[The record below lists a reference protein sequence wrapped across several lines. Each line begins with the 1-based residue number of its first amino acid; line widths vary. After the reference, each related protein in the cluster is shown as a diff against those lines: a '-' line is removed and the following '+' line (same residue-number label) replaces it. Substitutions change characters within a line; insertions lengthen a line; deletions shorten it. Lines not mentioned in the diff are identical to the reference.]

1 MAEAT
6 AALEAV
12 QRDAAGLRAEAD
24 ALQKAMDDVGG
35 DALRAQ
41 RATVKALTEG
51 IAEAA
56 EATLEK
62 RAIAAS
68 HAKATARVSKAIEEA
83 SAERAQ
89 LTEDVKATKEAF
101 ATLEDEAMSVME
113 TQKTTQLAVDEKAG
127 ALANVAA
134 PRSGGRR
141 PAARHVEVEIER
153 LDDPSA
159 CGGGD
164 RQSHALDRAGEA
176 DEGTE
181 EQLEEMKSALLAG
194 PPPGTTEFPS

>member
-113 TQKTTQLAVDEKAG
+113 TQKTTQLAVDEKSRRAG
-127 ALANVAA
+127 QR
-134 PRSGGRR
+134 PRGARRERRR
-141 PAARHVEVEIER
+141 PPPR
-153 LDDPSA
+153 
-159 CGGGD
+159 
-164 RQSHALDRAGEA
+164 
-176 DEGTE
+176 GT
-181 EQLEEMKSALLAG
+181 SRWRSRRSW
-194 PPPGTTEFPS
+194 TI